1 MKTYAGTQN
10 LNLELNTT
18 DTLSVQSSKCLKI
31 PQAKM
36 ASKLAFRKTHF

>member
-1 MKTYAGTQN
+1 MKTHAGTQN
-10 LNLELNTT
+10 FNLELNRT

-31 PQAKM
+31 SQTKM